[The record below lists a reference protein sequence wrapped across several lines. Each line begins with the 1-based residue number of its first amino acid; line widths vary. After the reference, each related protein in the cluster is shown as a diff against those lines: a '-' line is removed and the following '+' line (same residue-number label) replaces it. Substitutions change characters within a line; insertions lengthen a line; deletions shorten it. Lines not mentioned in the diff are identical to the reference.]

1 MTCDEILSE
10 LRSLKDP
17 AAIEGMAR
25 YGITSKSALG
35 APVPKLRALA
45 KKAGRSH
52 ALSEELWETG
62 IYEARVVATLV
73 DNPAEVTEAQMER
86 WGGDLDS
93 WAICD
98 GCCNNL
104 FRKTSFA
111 HAKAVEW
118 SSHPQEYVKRAAFAL
133 MASLAVHDKE
143 AADEVFLSYLPIIAR
158 EAVDERNFVKKA
170 VNWVLRQ
177 IGKRNRVLNR
187 AAIRTARELPDAKAA
202 RSATWVARDALRE
215 PASDAVQR
223 RLNKNR

>member
-86 WGGDLDS
+86 WVGDLDS

-143 AADEVFLSYLPIIAR
+143 AADEVFLSYHPLSPEKPWMSATSSRRRSIGCSGRSANATAFSIGPRSEPRA
-158 EAVDERNFVKKA
+158 NF
-170 VNWVLRQ
+170 LTPR
-177 IGKRNRVLNR
+177 RRVLQR
-187 AAIRTARELPDAKAA
+187 GWPET
-202 RSATWVARDALRE
+202 RSAN
-215 PASDAVQR
+215 R
-223 RLNKNR
+223 RATRFNDD